1 MGSSSIPPLSLLQ
14 ALLLWHYGTRPTR
27 PGSGWFSSVT
37 DEIINLPDLD
47 KYGERRERGLSGR
60 GRRREDKRERVGK
73 TAWRGGRKGRGR
85 EEKKK

>member
-1 MGSSSIPPLSLLQ
+1 M
-14 ALLLWHYGTRPTR
+14 ALWHPLNS
-27 PGSGWFSSVT
+27 GSGWFSSVT

-73 TAWRGGRKGRGR
+73 TGERKGRERGER
-85 EEKKK
+85 KRKK